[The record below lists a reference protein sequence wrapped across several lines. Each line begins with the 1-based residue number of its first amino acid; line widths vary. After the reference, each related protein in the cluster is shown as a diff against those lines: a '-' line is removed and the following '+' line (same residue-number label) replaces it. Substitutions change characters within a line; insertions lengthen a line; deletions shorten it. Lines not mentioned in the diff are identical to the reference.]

1 MGFRSELRSS
11 TKILTS
17 NFEFRKFRQMPVNSE
32 QILTWIPFSVTT
44 IENSS
49 ALNTSVEV
57 AMTKQIITRQT
68 AVILLA
74 KECLW
79 SDTLKG

>member
-1 MGFRSELRSS
+1 MIIPIKTRQQRYFCQLLRMFRGTNCL
-11 TKILTS
+11 
-17 NFEFRKFRQMPVNSE
+17 PVNSE